1 VELGGSFDLKAN
13 FKNKLTVS
21 KLHMCKV
28 AIKFGAR
35 PPPTPPGWDS
45 LLMATALATS
55 CRDSL

>member
-1 VELGGSFDLKAN
+1 MELGGSFDLKAN

-35 PPPTPPGWDS
+35 PPARPRRLDGTR
-45 LLMATALATS
+45 
-55 CRDSL
+55 C